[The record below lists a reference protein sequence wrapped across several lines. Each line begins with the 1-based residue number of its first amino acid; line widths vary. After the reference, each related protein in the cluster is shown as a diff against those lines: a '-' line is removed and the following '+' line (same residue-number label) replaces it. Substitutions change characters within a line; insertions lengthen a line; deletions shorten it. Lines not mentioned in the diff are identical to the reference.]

1 MTTRRWKTSST
12 RSRST
17 WLNLIPF
24 PGSDRL
30 GRSRNDPVKQSQSTG
45 AIFPV
50 CGGQVPAVGWRASLV
65 PYSHGMAAL
74 AGELRG
80 RWVIG
85 AHLGTLMANGD
96 RQYVVS
102 GKRVLVSVGR

>member
-17 WLNLIPF
+17 WLNLIPI

-50 CGGQVPAVGWRASLV
+50 CVGLFRKTGVRSRIRTNNRGEFGNQPLRFGDGRHSQALKIGKESCRVRGGQ
-65 PYSHGMAAL
+65 
-74 AGELRG
+74 
-80 RWVIG
+80 
-85 AHLGTLMANGD
+85 
-96 RQYVVS
+96 
-102 GKRVLVSVGR
+102 